1 VAHTLVLHV
10 NNADPV
16 VGEADELPSSQDM
29 LIMIRNP
36 RRLDGK
42 DLNFLAENVTVM
54 YYPIDKLNFIEIL
67 TGAEEEAIIGFV
79 RE

>member
-1 VAHTLVLHV
+1 
-10 NNADPV
+10 
-16 VGEADELPSSQDM
+16 
-29 LIMIRNP
+29 MIRNP

-42 DLNFLAENVTVM
+42 DLNFLAENVTTL
-54 YYPIDKLNFIEIL
+54 YYPIDKLNYIEIL